1 MLAFVAAMFLSIT
14 PLRAQQDS
22 VTDCPLIT
30 AHPWYVDFETD
41 YDCWCTVGNYG
52 WSRIYNNSNFGIQGS
67 SSGHSMIASP
77 AVALPADSTGLRF
90 YWTDRQYSGTNT
102 YYVLV
107 SRGERMNLDDYDTLF
122 TSMPGNGSLVQRSVS
137 LADYAGDTVY
147 IAFRQIYQSYRSPSS
162 IFHVAMYNSAVPI
175 GNLEAMADAV
185 AIGDT
190 VRYAVHL
197 TQAADSLLT
206 FSWHSTLL
214 DTTFITTDSTLA
226 LVYTVTG
233 SDTLTVTVSNAYGIL
248 VQSVHVDVYD
258 CGSVGVIPW
267 EEDFSYDGHVAC
279 WIENGFNRHTGS
291 YGIWYEDGS
300 SGSFVNLMW
309 TQTAGSYMLTRP
321 IMVPADADNL
331 ALMVEFSGGLD
342 VRVSSTASTDTAS
355 YTDHLLH
362 EPYVFNCMKSRW
374 VNLSSYAGQT
384 IRVGLFYASNRL
396 DINRL
401 VLDYDTLPMVIIAG
415 QEKTTTDS
423 ATLFVASLRHGS
435 TEGLHYAWHS
445 AAGGTIATN
454 AAGDSAWITYGVA
467 VPGGVDTVRVIA
479 TNDYGTDTTYKA
491 IRIVDCTP
499 ATTLPWVETFADG
512 IVCWYK
518 PEGSNFISDRPH
530 SYSTDPYFERYRYLK
545 STCDSDTAD
554 HWIVSKAIVVPSDTS
569 QEVVLEW
576 KVGSSNT
583 NFVHTYQVLATSSDD
598 FTDTSLYIP
607 LYFDSSAHGSY
618 LRYDNRAVSLR
629 QFAGQTIHIAFRNR
643 PVNYVG
649 TNVDLLFDDITVR
662 TTCVPVVNLTA
673 DNSTYYYGD
682 TATFT
687 ATFVEGNPDGLTY
700 TWLSTLLDTTIVGD
714 NTLSLCYG
722 LQDGYDTITVI
733 ATNAYGSDTAFV
745 VVTSQIIMQPS
756 VVYFSADGM
765 AFFLEKDHAEVGD
778 TLHYVFVRNRCV
790 TTGLTYSL
798 HSSLLDTTITMAAVG
813 DTCRITLVYTAAGN
827 DSLTAE
833 VANVYG
839 AGTAMR
845 YLAVR
850 DCPAVGVP
858 FCETFDSIETLYND
872 LLPCWPGWWVLTT
885 SHMVGSSAQSHLHRY
900 LISPAIDLPADTCGL
915 QLSWYTAATTGTT
928 IPVRILVS
936 PTGGKRVEDFTDT
949 LFSRQ
954 IVNYTD
960 NSVSLDAYL
969 GQRIRVAFTNYGYMF
984 DNIRVDYDRSV
995 PLVPQ
1000 PTIEGSATAHLF
1012 DDNVYVASLVSG
1024 CPQGTTYNWCSSM
1037 AAGGLA
1043 TLTVNGDTAEVR
1055 YLALGSDTL
1064 RCIATN
1070 SFGSDTAVAVVRV
1083 IDCSARAVPY
1093 YMDFESVTATEW
1105 NVLGEIPD
1113 CWHSFYDGSEAGY
1126 APHVIDSCPYYG
1138 LRDIPDNALIMSGEF
1153 PYGSESEVILPCFT
1167 DSLQN
1172 LLMALDYRYES
1183 ANIGILTVGYRGAD
1197 GIFNVVDT
1205 LPGYSG
1211 SYRRH
1216 IVSFADATVPDA
1228 QIVLRWQVGGQWAVV
1243 IDNIH
1248 VFIDNNIP
1256 APTGLTADNL
1266 TASCATLRWNAV
1278 TDATAY
1284 HLILPGIV
1292 DTLVADTALSVCG
1305 LDEDSDYGFG
1315 VYAHV
1320 GDEVGH
1326 FSGYHPFRTLLYCL
1340 PLVSLDANVAGIVR
1354 WQYDTTG
1361 EALGNGVVLEIAD
1374 LTSGTTWTDTVWA
1387 DSTAY
1392 PFAIGHR
1399 YSINARTL
1407 CGNAEAHTTLTIP
1420 LQIPASVC
1428 AEAAGTST
1436 TTDERFMDNFWSHN
1450 YSQII
1455 YPASFAAGI
1464 DTLFGIA
1471 LRVSQF
1477 SQPFADTANY
1487 NYDIFLGQTDSATL
1501 SAPLTSDSLTQVAFN
1516 KRFTIRSA
1524 GWIEIPFDSVYSCNP
1539 TGNLIVTL
1547 VERTSNAY
1555 SGRHYGVH
1563 ADATCTHFVQSTDN
1577 LYYTNPSTLN
1587 FDWEVTTDIPDIR
1600 LLGGCNSSLCL
1611 APVAAISAVD
1621 THHVEL
1627 QWVARGSEGLW
1638 QVEYRPSGQTAWTV
1652 ADTTSAN
1659 SYTVG
1664 GLHAMTTYEFR
1675 VASICDG
1682 GLQYGSTL
1690 TATTPCGEILLP
1702 YHIDFRNNEI
1712 PCWTIDPDISHS
1724 SYYGLYMSSNKQV
1737 ISPLVVG
1744 NIANLYATI
1753 KTHGGSSSYYTYNYA
1768 VGVCNGDGGNL
1779 VWVDTITLSTQYGDH
1794 EHTVYFNNYSGMGDH
1809 IIIKIISGIIHL
1821 REFDLDYVDFCIPA
1835 QNVDVTGI
1843 TDSSAV
1849 LQWTANASGHTFAVY
1864 LDEVLQTVT
1873 SATTYTFTGLAPRT
1887 RHLAAVREICGAGDT
1902 AAAATRYFRTQCT
1915 PTTDLPY
1922 FEEFDYSSDLYGD
1935 TIGLPPCWDSIG
1947 YSHISFS
1954 SFSGG
1959 ALTVMSFYSFEDYTG
1974 PYTSYLATPL
1984 LNIPS
1989 QGARIR
1995 FKGQTGHDDVVTAG
2009 IMTDPT
2015 DASTFIP
2022 MATITYNNRG
2032 LAWYEFTTE
2041 GLDSLNSQFAVAF
2054 RWASEGSGSLDSLF
2068 VTALPEGYTVTVTAN
2083 EEGVCETYGSG
2094 VYADGSSVVIG
2105 YRLLDTLPQGGHWE
2119 FLGWSDGASGN
2130 PRTLVV
2136 ISDTAVVALFEWVT
2150 DPVTDTM
2157 WRTVT
2162 VRLVDLATGNTIEES
2177 DVVYVEGAGR
2187 YMDSTMV
2194 TLTAHYADNPL
2205 FYGWVTTAGDTI
2217 SSNPFRF
2224 IVTCDTLIT
2233 AVYAPLP
2240 VGIDEVESSKWKVEI
2255 FPNPATTEVTILT
2268 QAIKQSDNQ
2277 AITIL
2282 DLHGRVVYTQA
2293 IRYSSNQAITI
2304 DISSL
2309 PRGVYFVRIGS
2320 VVKKL
2325 VIQ

>member
-1 MLAFVAAMFLSIT
+1 MKTTTPRPVLLAFVAAVFLFLS
-14 PLRAQQDS
+14 PLRGQQDS

-30 AHPWYVDFETD
+30 AHPWYVDFRTD

-90 YWTDRQYSGTNT
+90 YWTDRQYSSTNT

-147 IAFRQIYQSYRSPSS
+147 IAFRQNYQNYRGLAH
-162 IFHVAMYNSAVPI
+162 IFHVAMYNSVVPI

-197 TQAADSLLT
+197 THAADSLLT

-214 DTTFITTDSTLA
+214 DTTFITTDSTLV
-226 LVYTVTG
+226 LVYPVTG
-233 SDTLTVTVSNAYGIL
+233 SDTLTVTVSNAYGTL
-248 VQSVHVDVYD
+248 VLQSEPVDVYD
-258 CGSVGVIPW
+258 CSSVGVIPW

-279 WIENGFNRHTGS
+279 WVENGFNRRTNSLSFG
-291 YGIWYEDGS
+291 YEDGS
-300 SGSFVNLMW
+300 RGSFVNLMY
-309 TQTAGSYMLTRP
+309 TQTAGGYLLTRP
-321 IMVPADADNL
+321 ITVPVDADNL

-342 VRVSSTASTDTAS
+342 VRVSPTASTDTAS
-355 YTDHLLH
+355 YTDHLLS
-362 EPYVFNCMKSRW
+362 EPYVANRMKSRW
-374 VNLSSYAGQT
+374 VNLASYAGQT
-384 IRVGLFYASNRL
+384 IRVGLFCSYYQL
-396 DINRL
+396 YINQL
-401 VLDYDTLPMVIIAG
+401 VLDYVAHPLVILTA

-454 AAGDSAWITYGVA
+454 AAGDSARITYSTA

-518 PEGSNFISDRPH
+518 PEGSNFISDIPYSE
-530 SYSTDPYFERYRYLK
+530 SYYDPYFERFRYLK
-545 STCDSDTAD
+545 STCNSDTAD
-554 HWIVSKAIVVPSDTS
+554 HWIVSKAIVIPSDTNL
-569 QEVVLEW
+569 EMVLEW

-583 NFVHTYQVLATSSDD
+583 SFVHTYQVLATSSDD

-618 LRYDNRAVSLR
+618 TCYDNRAVSLR

-643 PVNYVG
+643 PVNYAG
-649 TNVDLLFDDITVR
+649 TNTNLLFDDITVR
-662 TTCVPVVNLTA
+662 FTNVPVVSLSA

-687 ATFVEGNPDGLTY
+687 ATLVEGNPDGLAY
-700 TWLSTLLDTTIVGD
+700 TWRSTLLDTTIVGD

-722 LQDGYDTITVI
+722 LQNGYDTITVI

-885 SHMVGSSAQSHLHRY
+885 SHMVGSSVQSHLHYY

-954 IVNYTD
+954 IVNHTD

-1024 CPQGTTYNWCSSM
+1024 CPQGTTYSWCSSM
-1037 AAGGLA
+1037 ANGGLA

-1113 CWHSFYDGSEAGY
+1113 CWLSSYDGSNAGY

-1172 LLMALDYRYES
+1172 LLLALDYRYER
-1183 ANIGILTVGYRGAD
+1183 ADIGILTVGYRGAD

-1205 LPGYSG
+1205 LPGHSG

-1216 IVSFADATVPDA
+1216 IVSFADVTIPNA

-1243 IDNIH
+1243 IDNIEVSTTPMRPIVLLDGPDETEAYRPATFTAQMLFGDTTGIIYTWHSTLLDSTWNTSDSVATIAYPAAGTDTVSVTVANVYGSTAARRTLTVLPTCNIH
-1248 VFIDNNIP
+1248 VFPFTEGFENNPQCWQIVNQTEGQGWVRRDNYYMQHHGRYCMIGSYPIHGQPTDDWLISPAIVVPSTPGDPRMAFLLHCLYPFDMQVRVSTMGDSSTALFTDSLAVRTDAATSFSLNTYSVSLLPYAGQTIHLAFRNTQTVHAGFSSSDSWFLVLDNVEFYVYDTTSYHLPVVTIATDTVGYTCDAVDVQASVISGDTAGLNYTWHSSLLDSTMSLNSALITLNYPVGGIDTLTVTATNAYGSGIATVVVAVRQCEIADGMNYVSAPAASDAEFYCWKVWQFDSLQANISDTHGRWGRGGDSRP
-1256 APTGLTADNL
+1256 AMVSAEWNSND
-1266 TASCATLRWNAV
+1266 ASTPFYLDDWLISPHITLPAIEPLPGEIQTLTLRWNSFCDYSTFSVRVSTTGRNTPAAF
-1278 TDATAY
+1278 T
-1284 HLILPGIV
+1284 
-1292 DTLVADTALSVCG
+1292 DTLYTETQGNNIFNQWETHTVDLTPYAGQTVCIAFHHTG
-1305 LDEDSDYGFG
+1305 PITWRGWGFVSMDSLMIDYN
-1315 VYAHV
+1315 VVPLLTY
-1320 GDEVGH
+1320 EL
-1326 FSGYHPFRTLLYCL
+1326 TLA
-1340 PLVSLDANVAGIVR
+1340 VN
-1354 WQYDTTG
+1354 DTTMGSVTG
-1361 EALGNGVVLEIAD
+1361 EG
-1374 LTSGTTWTDTVWA
+1374 
-1387 DSTAY
+1387 
-1392 PFAIGHR
+1392 
-1399 YSINARTL
+1399 
-1407 CGNAEAHTTLTIP
+1407 
-1420 LQIPASVC
+1420 
-1428 AEAAGTST
+1428 
-1436 TTDERFMDNFWSHN
+1436 
-1450 YSQII
+1450 
-1455 YPASFAAGI
+1455 
-1464 DTLFGIA
+1464 
-1471 LRVSQF
+1471 
-1477 SQPFADTANY
+1477 
-1487 NYDIFLGQTDSATL
+1487 
-1501 SAPLTSDSLTQVAFN
+1501 
-1516 KRFTIRSA
+1516 
-1524 GWIEIPFDSVYSCNP
+1524 
-1539 TGNLIVTL
+1539 
-1547 VERTSNAY
+1547 
-1555 SGRHYGVH
+1555 
-1563 ADATCTHFVQSTDN
+1563 
-1577 LYYTNPSTLN
+1577 
-1587 FDWEVTTDIPDIR
+1587 
-1600 LLGGCNSSLCL
+1600 
-1611 APVAAISAVD
+1611 
-1621 THHVEL
+1621 
-1627 QWVARGSEGLW
+1627 
-1638 QVEYRPSGQTAWTV
+1638 
-1652 ADTTSAN
+1652 
-1659 SYTVG
+1659 
-1664 GLHAMTTYEFR
+1664 TYE
-1675 VASICDG
+1675 
-1682 GLQYGSTL
+1682 
-1690 TATTPCGEILLP
+1690 
-1702 YHIDFRNNEI
+1702 
-1712 PCWTIDPDISHS
+1712 
-1724 SYYGLYMSSNKQV
+1724 
-1737 ISPLVVG
+1737 
-1744 NIANLYATI
+1744 
-1753 KTHGGSSSYYTYNYA
+1753 
-1768 VGVCNGDGGNL
+1768 
-1779 VWVDTITLSTQYGDH
+1779 
-1794 EHTVYFNNYSGMGDH
+1794 
-1809 IIIKIISGIIHL
+1809 
-1821 REFDLDYVDFCIPA
+1821 
-1835 QNVDVTGI
+1835 
-1843 TDSSAV
+1843 
-1849 LQWTANASGHTFAVY
+1849 
-1864 LDEVLQTVT
+1864 
-1873 SATTYTFTGLAPRT
+1873 
-1887 RHLAAVREICGAGDT
+1887 
-1902 AAAATRYFRTQCT
+1902 
-1915 PTTDLPY
+1915 
-1922 FEEFDYSSDLYGD
+1922 
-1935 TIGLPPCWDSIG
+1935 
-1947 YSHISFS
+1947 
-1954 SFSGG
+1954 
-1959 ALTVMSFYSFEDYTG
+1959 
-1974 PYTSYLATPL
+1974 
-1984 LNIPS
+1984 
-1989 QGARIR
+1989 
-1995 FKGQTGHDDVVTAG
+1995 
-2009 IMTDPT
+2009 
-2015 DASTFIP
+2015 
-2022 MATITYNNRG
+2022 
-2032 LAWYEFTTE
+2032 
-2041 GLDSLNSQFAVAF
+2041 
-2054 RWASEGSGSLDSLF
+2054 EGSN
-2068 VTALPEGYTVTVTAN
+2068 V
-2083 EEGVCETYGSG
+2083 
-2094 VYADGSSVVIG
+2094 
-2105 YRLLDTLPQGGHWE
+2105 
-2119 FLGWSDGASGN
+2119 
-2130 PRTLVV
+2130 
-2136 ISDTAVVALFEWVT
+2136 
-2150 DPVTDTM
+2150 
-2157 WRTVT
+2157 
-2162 VRLVDLATGNTIEES
+2162 
-2177 DVVYVEGAGR
+2177 
-2187 YMDSTMV
+2187 
-2194 TLTAHYADNPL
+2194 
-2205 FYGWVTTAGDTI
+2205 
-2217 SSNPFRF
+2217 
-2224 IVTCDTLIT
+2224 LIT
-2233 AVYAPLP
+2233 AVANEGYHFVMWNDSVTMPQRSVKVDTDTNFTAYFAPDTVWHTVTIHAQWMEGWEGAAEDLGAYVTGAGTYLNGDTVTLSAAHFKCP
-2240 VGIDEVESSKWKVEI
+2240 SGLYGWVFVPGDTIMENPYSFLITSDTVVTAVFMVGVGVAEVVGTS
-2255 FPNPATTEVTILT
+2255 FALYPNPASTEVTLDCGGDAEAVFI
-2268 QAIKQSDNQ
+2268 
-2277 AITIL
+2277 
-2282 DLHGRVVYTQA
+2282 DLHGREMMRVRCREGKNRV
-2293 IRYSSNQAITI
+2293 
-2304 DISSL
+2304 DIGAM
-2309 PRGVYFVRIGS
+2309 PAGVYYLRLSSPSATVVRRL
-2320 VVKKL
+2320 VKR
-2325 VIQ
+2325 

>member
-1 MLAFVAAMFLSIT
+1 MKTTTPRPVLLAFVAAVFLSLS
-14 PLRAQQDS
+14 PLRGQQDS

-147 IAFRQIYQSYRSPSS
+147 IAFRQNYQNYRGLAR
-162 IFHVAMYNSAVPI
+162 IFHVAMYNSVIPI

-279 WIENGFNRHTGS
+279 WIENGFNRRTGS

-331 ALMVEFSGGLD
+331 ALMVEFSGRLD

-384 IRVGLFYASNRL
+384 IRVGLFCASNRL

-454 AAGDSAWITYGVA
+454 AVGDSAWITYGTA
-467 VPGGVDTVRVIA
+467 VLGDVDTVRVIA

-518 PEGSNFISDRPH
+518 PEGSNFISDRPY

-687 ATFVEGNPDGLTY
+687 AILSEGITNGLTY
-700 TWLSTLLDTTIVGD
+700 TWRSTLLDTTIVGD

-722 LQDGYDTITVI
+722 LQNGYDTITVI

-745 VVTSQIIMQPS
+745 VVASQIIMQPS

-885 SHMVGSSAQSHLHRY
+885 SHMVGSSVQSHLHYY

-915 QLSWYTAATTGTT
+915 QLSWYTAAATGTT

-954 IVNYTD
+954 IVNHTD

-1024 CPQGTTYNWCSSM
+1024 CPQGTTYSWCSSM
-1037 AAGGLA
+1037 ANGGLA

-1093 YMDFESVTATEW
+1093 YMDFESVTATDW
-1105 NVLGEIPD
+1105 NVVGEIPD
-1113 CWHSFYDGSEAGY
+1113 CWHSFYDGSTAGN

-1138 LRDIPDNALIMSGEF
+1138 LRDIPDNALFMSGEDF
-1153 PYGSESEVILPCFT
+1153 YVSESEVILPCFT

-1183 ANIGILTVGYRGAD
+1183 ANKGILTVGYRGAD

-1228 QIVLRWQVGGQWAVV
+1228 QIVLRWQAGTQWSVV
-1243 IDNIH
+1243 IDNIEVSTTPMRPIVLLDGPDETEAYRPATFTAQMLFGDTTGIIYTWHSTLLDSTWNTSDSVATIAYPAAGTDTVSVTVANVYGSTAARRTLTVLPTCNIH
-1248 VFIDNNIP
+1248 VFPFTEGFENNPQCWQIVNQTEGQGWVRRDNYYMQHHGRYCMIGSYPIHGQPTDDWLISPAIVVPSTPGDPRMAFLLHCLYPFDMQVRVSTMGDSSTALFTDSLAVRTDAATSFSLNTYSVSLLPYAGQTIHLAFRNTQTVHAGFSSSDSWFLVLDNVEFYVYDTTSYHLPVVTIATDTVGYTCDAVDVQASVISGDTAGLNYTWHSSLLDSTLSLNSALITLNYPVGGIDTLTVTATNAYGSGIATVVVAVRQCEIADGMNYVSAPAASDAEFYCWKVWQFDSLQANISDAHGRWGRGGDSRP
-1256 APTGLTADNL
+1256 AMVSAEWNSND
-1266 TASCATLRWNAV
+1266 ASTPCYLDDWLISPHIALPAMEPLPGVIQTLTLRWNSFCDYSTFSVRVSTTGRNTPAAF
-1278 TDATAY
+1278 T
-1284 HLILPGIV
+1284 
-1292 DTLVADTALSVCG
+1292 DTLYTETQGNNIFNQWETHTVDLTPYAGQTVCIAFHHTG
-1305 LDEDSDYGFG
+1305 PITWRGWGFVSMDSLMIDYN
-1315 VYAHV
+1315 VVPLLTY
-1320 GDEVGH
+1320 EL
-1326 FSGYHPFRTLLYCL
+1326 TLA
-1340 PLVSLDANVAGIVR
+1340 VN
-1354 WQYDTTG
+1354 DTTMGSVTG
-1361 EALGNGVVLEIAD
+1361 EG
-1374 LTSGTTWTDTVWA
+1374 
-1387 DSTAY
+1387 
-1392 PFAIGHR
+1392 
-1399 YSINARTL
+1399 
-1407 CGNAEAHTTLTIP
+1407 
-1420 LQIPASVC
+1420 
-1428 AEAAGTST
+1428 
-1436 TTDERFMDNFWSHN
+1436 
-1450 YSQII
+1450 
-1455 YPASFAAGI
+1455 
-1464 DTLFGIA
+1464 
-1471 LRVSQF
+1471 
-1477 SQPFADTANY
+1477 
-1487 NYDIFLGQTDSATL
+1487 
-1501 SAPLTSDSLTQVAFN
+1501 
-1516 KRFTIRSA
+1516 
-1524 GWIEIPFDSVYSCNP
+1524 
-1539 TGNLIVTL
+1539 
-1547 VERTSNAY
+1547 
-1555 SGRHYGVH
+1555 
-1563 ADATCTHFVQSTDN
+1563 
-1577 LYYTNPSTLN
+1577 
-1587 FDWEVTTDIPDIR
+1587 
-1600 LLGGCNSSLCL
+1600 
-1611 APVAAISAVD
+1611 
-1621 THHVEL
+1621 
-1627 QWVARGSEGLW
+1627 
-1638 QVEYRPSGQTAWTV
+1638 
-1652 ADTTSAN
+1652 
-1659 SYTVG
+1659 
-1664 GLHAMTTYEFR
+1664 TYE
-1675 VASICDG
+1675 
-1682 GLQYGSTL
+1682 
-1690 TATTPCGEILLP
+1690 
-1702 YHIDFRNNEI
+1702 
-1712 PCWTIDPDISHS
+1712 
-1724 SYYGLYMSSNKQV
+1724 
-1737 ISPLVVG
+1737 
-1744 NIANLYATI
+1744 
-1753 KTHGGSSSYYTYNYA
+1753 
-1768 VGVCNGDGGNL
+1768 
-1779 VWVDTITLSTQYGDH
+1779 
-1794 EHTVYFNNYSGMGDH
+1794 
-1809 IIIKIISGIIHL
+1809 
-1821 REFDLDYVDFCIPA
+1821 
-1835 QNVDVTGI
+1835 
-1843 TDSSAV
+1843 
-1849 LQWTANASGHTFAVY
+1849 
-1864 LDEVLQTVT
+1864 
-1873 SATTYTFTGLAPRT
+1873 
-1887 RHLAAVREICGAGDT
+1887 
-1902 AAAATRYFRTQCT
+1902 
-1915 PTTDLPY
+1915 
-1922 FEEFDYSSDLYGD
+1922 
-1935 TIGLPPCWDSIG
+1935 
-1947 YSHISFS
+1947 
-1954 SFSGG
+1954 
-1959 ALTVMSFYSFEDYTG
+1959 
-1974 PYTSYLATPL
+1974 
-1984 LNIPS
+1984 
-1989 QGARIR
+1989 
-1995 FKGQTGHDDVVTAG
+1995 
-2009 IMTDPT
+2009 
-2015 DASTFIP
+2015 
-2022 MATITYNNRG
+2022 
-2032 LAWYEFTTE
+2032 
-2041 GLDSLNSQFAVAF
+2041 
-2054 RWASEGSGSLDSLF
+2054 EGSN
-2068 VTALPEGYTVTVTAN
+2068 V
-2083 EEGVCETYGSG
+2083 
-2094 VYADGSSVVIG
+2094 
-2105 YRLLDTLPQGGHWE
+2105 
-2119 FLGWSDGASGN
+2119 
-2130 PRTLVV
+2130 
-2136 ISDTAVVALFEWVT
+2136 
-2150 DPVTDTM
+2150 
-2157 WRTVT
+2157 
-2162 VRLVDLATGNTIEES
+2162 
-2177 DVVYVEGAGR
+2177 
-2187 YMDSTMV
+2187 
-2194 TLTAHYADNPL
+2194 
-2205 FYGWVTTAGDTI
+2205 
-2217 SSNPFRF
+2217 
-2224 IVTCDTLIT
+2224 LIT
-2233 AVYAPLP
+2233 AVANEGYHFVMWNDSVTMPQRSVKVDTDTNFTAYFAPDTTPVAPPDTVWHTVSVVAVMADGSPVTGLDEPVSGAGTYADGDTVVLQGQVNGCGTSLVYWLTATGDTVYDNPYTFVIHSDVSLTA
-2240 VGIDEVESSKWKVEI
+2240 VFREDGGIDSDLQPPTSDI
-2255 FPNPATTEVTILT
+2255 TLRPNPTTGILNVELRNLNIESGATL
-2268 QAIKQSDNQ
+2268 QL
-2277 AITIL
+2277 L
-2282 DLHGRVVYTQA
+2282 DLHGRQLQEFR
-2293 IRYSSNQAITI
+2293 IQDSELKI
-2304 DISSL
+2304 DVSSL
-2309 PRGVYFVRIGS
+2309 PAGTYFLRLSSPSATVVRRL
-2320 VVKKL
+2320 VKR
-2325 VIQ
+2325 

>member
-1 MLAFVAAMFLSIT
+1 MLAFVAAMFLSII

-30 AHPWYVDFETD
+30 AHPWYVDFDTDFDCWLAVGD
-41 YDCWCTVGNYG
+41 YDWTKYNL
-52 WSRIYNNSNFGIQGS
+52 YNNTGIRGS

-77 AVALPADSTGLRF
+77 AVALPADSTGLRL
-90 YWTDRQYSGTNT
+90 YWSDVQTSNTFT

-122 TSMPGNGSLVQRSVS
+122 TSMPGNGSFVQRSVS

-147 IAFRQIYQSYRSPSS
+147 IAFHQKYQRYKGRAG
-162 IFHVAMYNSAVPI
+162 IFHVAMYNSVVPI
-175 GNLEAMADAV
+175 GSLAATSDAV

-197 TQAADSLLT
+197 TQAGDSLLT

-214 DTTFITTDSTLA
+214 DTTFITSDSTLA

-233 SDTLTVTVSNAYGIL
+233 SDTLTVTVSNAYGTL
-248 VQSVHVDVYD
+248 VLQSGSVGVYD
-258 CGSVGVIPW
+258 CSSLGVIPW
-267 EEDFSYDGHVAC
+267 EEDFSYDGRVAC
-279 WIENGFNRHTGS
+279 WVENGFNRRTDSLSFG
-291 YGIWYEDGS
+291 YEDGS
-300 SGSFVNLMW
+300 RGSFVNLMYA
-309 TQTAGSYMLTRP
+309 QTAGGYLLTRP
-321 IMVPADADNL
+321 ITVPVDADNL

-342 VRVSSTASTDTAS
+342 VRISPTASTDTAS
-355 YTDHLLH
+355 YTDHLLS
-362 EPYVFNCMKSRW
+362 EPYVANRMKSRW
-374 VNLSSYAGQT
+374 VNLASYAGQT
-384 IRVGLFYASNRL
+384 IRVGLFRSSSQLY
-396 DINRL
+396 INQL
-401 VLDYDTLPMVIIAG
+401 VLDYVAHPLVILTA

-454 AAGDSAWITYGVA
+454 AVGDSAWITYGTA
-467 VPGGVDTVRVIA
+467 VLGDVDTVRVIA

-518 PEGSNFISDRPH
+518 PEGSNFISDRPY

-629 QFAGQTIHIAFRNR
+629 QFAGQTINIAFRNR

-798 HSSLLDTTITMAAVG
+798 HSSLLDTTITLAAVG

-858 FCETFDSIETLYND
+858 FCETFDSIETLYNG

-1043 TLTVNGDTAEVR
+1043 TLTVNGDTVEVR

-1093 YMDFESVTATEW
+1093 YMDFESVTATDW
-1105 NVLGEIPD
+1105 NVVGEIPD
-1113 CWHSFYDGSEAGY
+1113 CWHSFYDGSTAGN

-1138 LRDIPDNALIMSGEF
+1138 LRDIPDNALFMSGEDF
-1153 PYGSESEVILPCFT
+1153 YVSESEVILPCFT

-1183 ANIGILTVGYRGAD
+1183 ANKGILTVGYRGAD

-1228 QIVLRWQVGGQWAVV
+1228 QIVLRWQAGTQWSVV
-1243 IDNIH
+1243 IDNIE
-1248 VFIDNNIP
+1248 VFRNGGMYD
-1256 APTGLTADNL
+1256 
-1266 TASCATLRWNAV
+1266 LR
-1278 TDATAY
+1278 
-1284 HLILPGIV
+1284 LFS
-1292 DTLVADTALSVCG
+1292 ADTAMGTVSG
-1305 LDEDSDYGFG
+1305 SGE
-1315 VYAHV
+1315 YAD
-1320 GDEVGH
+1320 GDTAVITATPAE
-1326 FSGYHPFRTLLYCL
+1326 GYHF
-1340 PLVSLDANVAGIVR
+1340 VMWNDSVDANPRAVVMTS
-1354 WQYDTTG
+1354 DTSFT
-1361 EALGNGVVLEIAD
+1361 AYFAP
-1374 LTSGTTWTDTVWA
+1374 DTVWRRISVASADTLTGTVSGGGVYVDGDTAVITATPAEGYKFVMWNDSIDANPRAVVMTSDTSFTAYFAPDTVWHTVTIHAQWMEGWEGAAEELDAYVAGAGTYREGDTVTLSA
-1387 DSTAY
+1387 DSFS
-1392 PFAIGHR
+1392 PK
-1399 YSINARTL
+1399 
-1407 CGNAEAHTTLTIP
+1407 C
-1420 LQIPASVC
+1420 PASLYGWVFVPGDTIM
-1428 AEAAGTST
+1428 ENPYSFVITSDT
-1436 TTDERFMDNFWSHN
+1436 VVTAVYTQGVGITDVVG
-1450 YSQII
+1450 
-1455 YPASFAAGI
+1455 ASFA
-1464 DTLFGIA
+1464 
-1471 LRVSQF
+1471 
-1477 SQPFADTANY
+1477 
-1487 NYDIFLGQTDSATL
+1487 
-1501 SAPLTSDSLTQVAFN
+1501 
-1516 KRFTIRSA
+1516 
-1524 GWIEIPFDSVYSCNP
+1524 
-1539 TGNLIVTL
+1539 
-1547 VERTSNAY
+1547 
-1555 SGRHYGVH
+1555 
-1563 ADATCTHFVQSTDN
+1563 
-1577 LYYTNPSTLN
+1577 LY
-1587 FDWEVTTDIPDIR
+1587 
-1600 LLGGCNSSLCL
+1600 
-1611 APVAAISAVD
+1611 
-1621 THHVEL
+1621 
-1627 QWVARGSEGLW
+1627 
-1638 QVEYRPSGQTAWTV
+1638 
-1652 ADTTSAN
+1652 
-1659 SYTVG
+1659 
-1664 GLHAMTTYEFR
+1664 
-1675 VASICDG
+1675 
-1682 GLQYGSTL
+1682 
-1690 TATTPCGEILLP
+1690 
-1702 YHIDFRNNEI
+1702 
-1712 PCWTIDPDISHS
+1712 
-1724 SYYGLYMSSNKQV
+1724 
-1737 ISPLVVG
+1737 
-1744 NIANLYATI
+1744 
-1753 KTHGGSSSYYTYNYA
+1753 
-1768 VGVCNGDGGNL
+1768 
-1779 VWVDTITLSTQYGDH
+1779 
-1794 EHTVYFNNYSGMGDH
+1794 
-1809 IIIKIISGIIHL
+1809 
-1821 REFDLDYVDFCIPA
+1821 
-1835 QNVDVTGI
+1835 
-1843 TDSSAV
+1843 
-1849 LQWTANASGHTFAVY
+1849 
-1864 LDEVLQTVT
+1864 
-1873 SATTYTFTGLAPRT
+1873 
-1887 RHLAAVREICGAGDT
+1887 
-1902 AAAATRYFRTQCT
+1902 
-1915 PTTDLPY
+1915 
-1922 FEEFDYSSDLYGD
+1922 
-1935 TIGLPPCWDSIG
+1935 
-1947 YSHISFS
+1947 
-1954 SFSGG
+1954 
-1959 ALTVMSFYSFEDYTG
+1959 
-1974 PYTSYLATPL
+1974 
-1984 LNIPS
+1984 
-1989 QGARIR
+1989 
-1995 FKGQTGHDDVVTAG
+1995 
-2009 IMTDPT
+2009 
-2015 DASTFIP
+2015 
-2022 MATITYNNRG
+2022 
-2032 LAWYEFTTE
+2032 
-2041 GLDSLNSQFAVAF
+2041 
-2054 RWASEGSGSLDSLF
+2054 
-2068 VTALPEGYTVTVTAN
+2068 
-2083 EEGVCETYGSG
+2083 
-2094 VYADGSSVVIG
+2094 
-2105 YRLLDTLPQGGHWE
+2105 
-2119 FLGWSDGASGN
+2119 
-2130 PRTLVV
+2130 
-2136 ISDTAVVALFEWVT
+2136 
-2150 DPVTDTM
+2150 
-2157 WRTVT
+2157 
-2162 VRLVDLATGNTIEES
+2162 
-2177 DVVYVEGAGR
+2177 
-2187 YMDSTMV
+2187 
-2194 TLTAHYADNPL
+2194 
-2205 FYGWVTTAGDTI
+2205 
-2217 SSNPFRF
+2217 
-2224 IVTCDTLIT
+2224 
-2233 AVYAPLP
+2233 
-2240 VGIDEVESSKWKVEI
+2240 
-2255 FPNPATTEVTILT
+2255 PNPASTEVMLDCGGDAE
-2268 QAIKQSDNQ
+2268 AIF
-2277 AITIL
+2277 I
-2282 DLHGRVVYTQA
+2282 DLHGREVLRT
-2293 IRYSSNQAITI
+2293 RCREGKNRI
-2304 DISSL
+2304 DIGSL
-2309 PRGVYFVRIGS
+2309 PAGVYYVRLAATS
-2320 VVKKL
+2320 ASATLKL